1 MSPFTPPWRPF
12 HPRHRIDI
20 ALGDL
25 LWGLTRCTR
34 DGDPAASATEL
45 EARID
50 ARGEVMVTLSARSAF
65 DLLLCALDLPAG
77 SEVLLSAMTIPDMAR
92 VVRGHGLVPV
102 PVDLDVGTL
111 AVSLDALERAR
122 SPRSRVL
129 VIAHLF
135 GGRVPLAPVVDFARR
150 HALVLVEDDAQGFT
164 GPERLAGH
172 PDADVSLYSFGTIK
186 TATALGGAL
195 ARVRDPAL
203 RARMR
208 ALHASHRVQPV
219 ARYARK
225 LATFV
230 ALHPPR
236 GGHGYALFTGACE
249 LAGRD
254 YDALVMRAARGFS
267 ASTARELLGALRER
281 PCAPLVE
288 LLGRRFATWD
298 GLRVERRREA
308 GEALRA
314 ALHPE
319 VPVTGAELDARTHW
333 LFSVSVRDPEGLVRA
348 LRSEGFD
355 AARGATSLQA
365 IPAPPERPETAPE
378 RVARWM
384 EGVVFLPVWP
394 EIPASERARMADAV
408 RAFSA
413 RSGTP
418 RGARA
423 T

>member
-1 MSPFTPPWRPF
+1 MSRFTLPWRPF

-25 LWGLTRCTR
+25 LWGLSRCVR
-34 DGDPAASATEL
+34 EDDPEASAHAL
-45 EARID
+45 EAHID
-50 ARGEVMVTLSARSAF
+50 ARREVMVTLSARSAF
-65 DLLLCALDLPAG
+65 DLLLSALDLPAG

-92 VVRGHGLVPV
+92 VVRGHALVPV

-129 VIAHLF
+129 VVAHLF
-135 GGRVPLAPVVDFARR
+135 GGRVPLAPVADFARR
-150 HALVLVEDDAQGFT
+150 HGLLLVEDDAQGFT
-164 GPERLAGH
+164 DASRLAGH
-172 PDADVSLYSFGTIK
+172 PEADVSLYSFGTIK

-203 RARMR
+203 RAKMR
-208 ALHASHRVQPV
+208 ALHERQPVQRV

-236 GGHGYALFTGACE
+236 GGHGYALFTRACE
-249 LAGRD
+249 LTRRD
-254 YDALVMRAARGFS
+254 YDALVMRASRGFS
-267 ASTARELLGALRER
+267 ANTPQELLRVLRER
-281 PCAPLVE
+281 PSAPLVE
-288 LLGRRFATWD
+288 LLGRRLKRWD
-298 GLRVERRREA
+298 GRRVERRREA

-314 ALHPE
+314 ALHPD
-319 VPVTGAELDARTHW
+319 VPVTGADLGARTHW
-333 LFSVSVRDPEGLVRA
+333 LFSVSVRDPEGLLRA
-348 LRSEGFD
+348 LRREGFD

-384 EGVVFLPVWP
+384 EGVVFLPAWP
-394 EIPASERARMADAV
+394 EIPASERVRMADAV

-413 RSGTP
+413 RSDTP

>member
-1 MSPFTPPWRPF
+1 MSPFILPWRPF

-25 LWGLTRCTR
+25 LWGLARCTR
-34 DGDPAASATEL
+34 DGDPAASASEL

-65 DLLLCALDLPAG
+65 DLLLRALDLPAG

-102 PVDLDVGTL
+102 PVDLDAGTL

-122 SPRSRVL
+122 SPRSRAL
-129 VIAHLF
+129 VVAHLF

-150 HALVLVEDDAQGFT
+150 HGLFLVEDDAQGFT

-203 RARMR
+203 RAKMR
-208 ALHASHRVQPV
+208 ALHASHPVQPV

-236 GGHGYALFTGACE
+236 GGHAYALFTGACG

-254 YDALVMRAARGFS
+254 YDVLVMRASRGFS
-267 ASTARELLGALRER
+267 ARSPHELLGVLRER
-281 PCAPLVE
+281 PSAPLVE
-288 LLGRRFATWD
+288 LLGRRLATWD

-314 ALHPE
+314 ALHPG
-319 VPVTGAELDARTHW
+319 VPVTGADLDARTHW

-355 AARGATSLQA
+355 AARGTTSIQA
-365 IPAPPERPETAPE
+365 IAAPPERPETAPE
-378 RVARWM
+378 HVARWM
-384 EGVVFLPVWP
+384 EGVVFLPAWP

-408 RAFSA
+408 RAFSV

-423 T
+423 R